1 MLIFC
6 CESPWINVSSR
17 PHASALTATRS
28 PKDSVLYDTDNVRM
42 RDLLTREIAARRRPN
57 TNSDAGAESNADDH
71 RSVESLNIAFVKAS
85 NRFMACETAAD
96 ALALMRNSDRIV
108 QVR

>member
-1 MLIFC
+1 M
-6 CESPWINVSSR
+6 
-17 PHASALTATRS
+17 
-28 PKDSVLYDTDNVRM
+28 YDTDNVRM
-42 RDLLTREIAARRRPN
+42 RDLLAREIAARRRPN
-57 TNSDAGAESNADDH
+57 INSNSDTESESDADDH
-71 RSVESLNIAFVKAS
+71 CSVESLNIAFVKAS